1 MAETQRDN
9 EETNATIPVGKIENF
24 VSKHFV
30 RLLVWL
36 AVSGGALAIFGP
48 WLLYV
53 AGLTGET
60 DANFRMSLV
69 ALLLFW
75 DSWRLTAKTQQTD

>member
-1 MAETQRDN
+1 MAETPRDD
-9 EETNATIPVGKIENF
+9 EETNATNPVGKIENF

-53 AGLTGET
+53 TGLTGET
-60 DANFRMSLV
+60 DANLRLHILYV
-69 ALLLFW
+69 TGGTIAVL
-75 DSWRLTAKTQQTD
+75 DS